1 MIGTSYWLL
10 FWTAFGA
17 ATILPFYSEVLLVG
31 MVSRGY
37 DPLWLWVAATAGNT
51 LGAVVNWVL
60 GRWLAHYSDR
70 RWFPVRAKDLERAQ
84 GWFHKYGEWTLLLAW
99 LPVGGD
105 ALTFVAGIMKVRL
118 PTFLV
123 LVALGKGA
131 RYLVVIF
138 TALQIW

>member
-1 MIGTSYWLL
+1 M

-31 MVSRGY
+31 LVAKGM
-37 DPLWLWVAATAGNT
+37 DPVHLWLAATSGNT
-51 LGAVVNWVL
+51 LGAVVNWAL
-60 GRWLAHYSDR
+60 GWWLARHAGH
-70 RWFPVRAKDLERAQ
+70 RWFPVREKDLARAQ
-84 GWFHKYGEWTLLLAW
+84 GWFHRYGEWTLLFAW
-99 LPVGGD
+99 LPIGGD

-118 PTFLV
+118 PVFLV

-138 TALQIW
+138 TALQVW